1 LDDTQEP
8 IHRRG
13 RRAKLRRDA
22 NRVVTPQAHFLGREP
37 GLPEHGG
44 GGLANEDMHIGVMDW
59 IDPLYLGEFCLK
71 YQRRSVCPDP
81 VA

>member
-1 LDDTQEP
+1 
-8 IHRRG
+8 
-13 RRAKLRRDA
+13 
-22 NRVVTPQAHFLGREP
+22 
-37 GLPEHGG
+37 
-44 GGLANEDMHIGVMDW
+44 MHIGVMDW